1 MPSAVIIPDPFP
13 EIKAASPLPEEI
25 IPDPP
30 FPEIIELP
38 PEIIELPELI

>member
-13 EIKAASPLPEEI
+13 EIIAASLLPDII
-25 IPDPP
+25 IPDP
-30 FPEIIELP
+30 FPDIIELP